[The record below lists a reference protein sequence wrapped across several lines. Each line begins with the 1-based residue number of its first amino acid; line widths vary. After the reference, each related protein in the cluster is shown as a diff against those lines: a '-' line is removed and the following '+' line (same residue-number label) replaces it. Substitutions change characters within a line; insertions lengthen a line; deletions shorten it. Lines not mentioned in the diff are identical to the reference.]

1 MCGCV
6 NCGSCG
12 SCLVGEAPP
21 LGFEGGLARVWAPPR
36 EGREEEAALAEEEVE
51 VAPWCCGE
59 EEAAEAEVGVVW
71 LWCRIAEDD

>member
-1 MCGCV
+1 
-6 NCGSCG
+6 
-12 SCLVGEAPP
+12 
-21 LGFEGGLARVWAPPR
+21 LGPPPR